1 MSNQKKKHDLY
12 QADNASLLSLLRAS
26 LKGTGIGLALS
37 AILAVIICASI
48 LGLKNP
54 GALVFPLSLG
64 ALYLSSFIAGL
75 IATRAN
81 GGSALVC
88 GLISGGSFMLSYML
102 ISLFFSAELSA
113 RYGFWISL
121 LFHALIIVFSV
132 LGGYVATSGG
142 VKRNSHKR
150 QLARKHPHQKGQ
162 KRISRHL

>member
-1 MSNQKKKHDLY
+1 MSNQKKKHDSY
-12 QADNASLLSLLRAS
+12 QAGNASLLSLLRAS

-54 GALVFPLSLG
+54 NALVFPLSLG
-64 ALYLSSFIAGL
+64 ALYVSSFIAGL

-81 GGSALVC
+81 GGAALIC
-88 GLISGGSFMLSYML
+88 GLISGGAFMLSYML
-102 ISLFFSAELSA
+102 VSLFFPSELSA

-132 LGGYVATSGG
+132 LGGYAATSGG
-142 VKRNSHKR
+142 VKHSSHKR

-162 KRISRHL
+162 KRISRPL